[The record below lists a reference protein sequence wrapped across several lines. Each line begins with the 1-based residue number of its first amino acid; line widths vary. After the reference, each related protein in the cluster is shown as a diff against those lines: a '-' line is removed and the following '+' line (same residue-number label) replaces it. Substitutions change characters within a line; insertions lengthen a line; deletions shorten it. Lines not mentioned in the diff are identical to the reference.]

1 MEISNIPNYA
11 NDIPLTIEHF
21 KFAYHLPSY
30 IKTLSLMQTPLL
42 FPVSNAH
49 CINWIVIV

>member
-11 NDIPLTIEHF
+11 NDIPLAIEHF

-30 IKTLSLMQTPLL
+30 KKTLSSMQKPLS